1 MVKIRAVF
9 MAGLVTAVI
18 GWTAPEAVAQGSSG
32 VLAACILDPDH
43 DGAGRVLRIVG
54 PTERC
59 RRHETRVSWNTIGPQ
74 GPKGDDGPAAS
85 VPPGAVLFFNL
96 EACPAGWTE
105 FLAAQGRY
113 LVGLP
118 PHGTAGAAVG
128 TALADREDRPVG
140 QHSHGVND
148 PSHSHGFF
156 DLFLKT
162 QPPQF
167 GLPGSIASGAN
178 LRTDSASTEHSTST
192 ATTGITI
199 NAAGAIS
206 GTNAPYVQLLA
217 CEKD

>member
-9 MAGLVTAVI
+9 MAALVTAAI
-18 GWTAPEAVAQGSSG
+18 GWTAPEAVAQGSGG
-32 VLAACILDPDH
+32 VLAACLQDPDR
-43 DGAGRVLRIVG
+43 DGDGRLLRIVG
-54 PTERC
+54 PNERC
-59 RRHETRVSWNTIGPQ
+59 RRRETRVSWNIMGPQ
-74 GPKGDDGPAAS
+74 GPQGDHGPAAS

-96 EACPAGWTE
+96 EACPAGWTA

-118 PHGTAGAAVG
+118 PNGMAGAAVG

-148 PSHSHGFF
+148 PTHSHGFF

-167 GLPGSIASGAN
+167 GSSAFIAGGGN
-178 LRTDSASTEHSTST
+178 LTTASASTAQRTS
-192 ATTGITI
+192 ADTTGITI
-199 NAAGAIS
+199 SAAGAVP
-206 GTNAPYVQLLA
+206 GTNAPYVQLLS